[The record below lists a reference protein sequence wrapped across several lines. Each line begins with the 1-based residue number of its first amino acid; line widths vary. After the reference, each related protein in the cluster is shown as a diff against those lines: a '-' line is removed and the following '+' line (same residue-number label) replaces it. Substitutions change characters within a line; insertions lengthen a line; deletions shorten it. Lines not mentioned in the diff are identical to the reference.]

1 MVVVVTGSVGEQKAM
16 DLFHEVY
23 EDWRSRLG
31 EAALETVKAVTMLST
46 VSNKLDG
53 PASAI
58 KWSKMEV
65 QIREEVQGTLHP
77 RTQQAKRNH
86 ANLIEAVAALNTR
99 QRMTGEDAS
108 NKDGAVDASAD
119 GHCLPS
125 REEKTKGSLNVK
137 PEAGLDGGNSR
148 MNALLGL
155 VHQEATAGS
164 TRNDMPNHAA
174 KQAATLDQD
183 RERKSKLLKKD
194 KREKLAR
201 EKREREKLER
211 EKQVARPKELALAPS
226 QPVRRHSDS
235 ESDSVCNTL
244 HTHCNKV
251 QQNVTRCSTLH
262 THPTLSPTRS
272 ATHCNALKQSAI
284 HCNTLQHTAHT

>member
-1 MVVVVTGSVGEQKAM
+1 MVVVVTVSVGEQKAM

-77 RTQQAKRNH
+77 RTQQAKRNL
-86 ANLIEAVAALNTR
+86 ANLIEVVAALNTR

-108 NKDGAVDASAD
+108 NKDGALDAFAD
-119 GHCLPS
+119 SHCLPS
-125 REEKTKGSLNVK
+125 REDKTKGSLNVK
-137 PEAGLDGGNSR
+137 PEVGLDAGNSR

-164 TRNDMPNHAA
+164 TRNDDMPNHAA

-183 RERKSKLLKKD
+183 REHKSKLKKD

-211 EKQVARPKELALAPS
+211 EKQVARPKELAVAPS

-244 HTHCNKV
+244 HTHCNRV
-251 QQNVTRCSTLH
+251 RQIVTRCSTLR

-272 ATHCNALKQSAI
+272 ATHCNAL
-284 HCNTLQHTAHT
+284 

>member
-65 QIREEVQGTLHP
+65 QIRQEVQGTLHP

-86 ANLIEAVAALNTR
+86 ANLLEAVAALNTR
-99 QRMTGEDAS
+99 QRITGEDAS
-108 NKDGAVDASAD
+108 NKDDAVDASAD

-125 REEKTKGSLNVK
+125 REDKTKESPNVK
-137 PEAGLDGGNSR
+137 PEAGLDTGR
-148 MNALLGL
+148 LHALIGL
-155 VHQEATAGS
+155 VDEEALPGSKRKDSAKDTA
-164 TRNDMPNHAA
+164 RD
-174 KQAATLDQD
+174 DED
-183 RERKSKLLKKD
+183 RESAPKTKK
-194 KREKLAR
+194 
-201 EKREREKLER
+201 
-211 EKQVARPKELALAPS
+211 EKQGDEV
-226 QPVRRHSDS
+226 
-235 ESDSVCNTL
+235 
-244 HTHCNKV
+244 HCILV
-251 QQNVTRCSTLH
+251 
-262 THPTLSPTRS
+262 LSF
-272 ATHCNALKQSAI
+272 
-284 HCNTLQHTAHT
+284 